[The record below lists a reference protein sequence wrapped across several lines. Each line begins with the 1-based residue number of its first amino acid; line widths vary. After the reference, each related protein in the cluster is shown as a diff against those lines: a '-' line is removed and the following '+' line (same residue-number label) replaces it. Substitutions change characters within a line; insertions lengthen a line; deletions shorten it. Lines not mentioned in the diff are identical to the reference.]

1 MYLPKNAFIPLNKLL
16 SKYSIIIL
24 YIRAWLLGG
33 HAPLWLLG
41 GPVPSFPPGSYST
54 DISICGFSDTGTLM
68 HACTIASFPWLYYAY
83 EACLQYFFICEAAS
97 PILHTLQ
104 SHDQL
109 YTVLTSSI
117 LILNVYRLAKIAV
130 LALTPAVSATFWL
143 ESLPSLEDPTRR
155 YVWAGRV
162 ALFPG
167 SLPCELI
174 AEWWWRGSRLVWS
187 QSYFSATQY

>member
-1 MYLPKNAFIPLNKLL
+1 MYLPKNALNKLL

-33 HAPLWLLG
+33 
-41 GPVPSFPPGSYST
+41 PVPSPPPPGSYST
-54 DISICGFSDTGTLM
+54 DVSICGFSDTGTLI
-68 HACTIASFPWLYYAY
+68 HACTVASFPWLYRAY
-83 EACLQYFFICEAAS
+83 EVCLQYCFICEAAS

-109 YTVLTSSI
+109 YTVLTSPI
-117 LILNVYRLAKIAV
+117 LILNVYRLARTAV
-130 LALTPAVSATFWL
+130 LGLTPAVSATFWL

-167 SLPCELI
+167 SLPYELI
-174 AEWWWRGSRLVWS
+174 AGRWWRGSRLV
-187 QSYFSATQY
+187 Y